1 MKYSDE
7 YMILRIFALTLLAF
21 CSISFR
27 LVAEDASAQPVK
39 LGIDV
44 LIDSNFEQISGKR
57 IAILTNNTGR
67 SQSGELTAEILLKS
81 KKCTVVSFL
90 TPEHG
95 FWTTIPA
102 GESVKS
108 HELFGLPA
116 YSLYGDNRRPTRSQL
131 ADIDA
136 VVVDFQDIGIRSYTY
151 ISTMLKVM
159 SACAEYGISVIVLD
173 RPNPLGGE
181 IVDGNTVEPGME
193 SFIGIAPISYIH
205 GCTIGELA
213 MMFNEEE
220 WLEKGSDGIVRRCSL
235 SVVSMQGWHR
245 KMAWEDTHLMWFPT
259 SPNIPTV
266 DAARGAAMLGLF
278 GELGT
283 VAIGIG
289 TTLPFQYLG
298 NPDFDEE
305 AVLHTL
311 LEESHPG
318 LYLSP
323 ARFRPTLGKNSAK
336 DCSGLLIRF
345 TEDRYNFAPFTE
357 GVKLLLAARRHY
369 PAIFA
374 KAQISEKA
382 EQMFSK
388 AAGTK
393 ELINALKKK
402 ATDAYILK
410 IANKGLAEF
419 KVLRNKYLLY
429 L

>member
-1 MKYSDE
+1 MTKIDKYLE
-7 YMILRIFALTLLAF
+7 YIKYACLLLFFFAMPIRLA
-21 CSISFR
+21 
-27 LVAEDASAQPVK
+27 AEEAPPQGVK
-39 LGIDV
+39 LGIDM
-44 LIDSNFEQISGKR
+44 LIESDFEQVSGKR
-57 IAILTNNTGR
+57 IALLTNNTGR
-67 SQSGELTAEILLKS
+67 SQSGDLTVEILMKS
-81 KKCTVVSFL
+81 KKCTVVSLL

-151 ISTMLKVM
+151 ISTMFKVM
-159 SACAEYGISVIVLD
+159 SACAEYGIPVIVLD

-213 MMFNEEE
+213 TMFNEED
-220 WLEKGSDGIVRRCSL
+220 WLEKGSDGAVRRCSL
-235 SVVSMQGWHR
+235 TVVGMQGWR
-245 KMAWEDTHLMWFPT
+245 RRMAWEDTHLMWFPT

-289 TTLPFQYLG
+289 TTLPFQYFG

-305 AVLHTL
+305 AVLHTF
-311 LEESHPG
+311 LEESHEG

-323 ARFRPTLGKNSAK
+323 TRFRPTLGKNSAK
-336 DCSGLLIRF
+336 ECSGFLIRF
-345 TEDRYNFAPFTE
+345 AADRAGLAPFTE
-357 GVKLLLAARRHY
+357 GVKLMLAARKHY
-369 PAIFA
+369 PEIFA

-393 ELINALKKK
+393 ELINAFKKK

-419 KVLRNKYLLY
+419 KSLRNKYLLY